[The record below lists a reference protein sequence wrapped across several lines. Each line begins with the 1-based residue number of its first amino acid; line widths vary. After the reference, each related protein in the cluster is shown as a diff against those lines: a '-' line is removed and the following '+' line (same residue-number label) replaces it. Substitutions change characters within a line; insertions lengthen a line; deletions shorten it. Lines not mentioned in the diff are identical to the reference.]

1 MKLLI
6 LSTHPTIHRWRLLPT
21 FLKTIKACLGCEV
34 TVRQV
39 ALPSFVVVKDGKI
52 DHAWL
57 ESFKAP
63 YVGDATITGLH
74 LSKKQ
79 WSALGLE
86 GNARGANPKR
96 KTALQDFYF
105 WSDERTKRK
114 GYWQFVQ
121 TLLHELL
128 HEYFQKKG
136 GTDMTHLWHEENP
149 DITKRFPINDLDTI
163 L

>member
-21 FLKTIKACLGCEV
+21 FLKVIKRCLNCEVDIKQVSFPNTIK
-34 TVRQV
+34 
-39 ALPSFVVVKDGKI
+39 VVNQKI
-52 DHAWL
+52 DHKWL
-57 ESFKAP
+57 EDFKAP
-63 YVGDATITGLH
+63 HIAGYSIAGLH

-79 WSALGLE
+79 WNMLGIKPTL
-86 GNARGANPKR
+86 RGANPDR
-96 KTALQDFYF
+96 KISLQDFYF
-105 WSDERTKRK
+105 WSDERTKRN
-114 GYWQFVQ
+114 GYWQFIQ

-136 GTDMTHLWHEENP
+136 GSDLTHIWHEEND
-149 DITKRFPINDLDTI
+149 DITTRFPIKDLDTI